1 MNFDEYQ
8 RKLMAYRMP
17 SADETYALLGLA
29 GEAGEVCSLV
39 AKGIRDGYNILELQA
54 SMKKELGD
62 VLWFVAAI
70 AESYNLS
77 LNEIAQANYEKI
89 ASRFERGVLGGSGDD
104 R

>member
-1 MNFDEYQ
+1 MGFNEYQ
-8 RKLMAYRMP
+8 RKLMEYRLP

-29 GEAGEVCSLV
+29 GEAGEVCSLA

-54 SMKKELGD
+54 SLKKELGD
-62 VLWFVAAI
+62 VLWCVAAI

-77 LNEIAQANYEKI
+77 LNEIAQANFEKI
-89 ASRFERGVLGGSGDD
+89 VSRFERGVLGGSGDN